1 MDKSM
6 DTSTPPTVNLPADST
21 TSPPEDG
28 TQAQGAP
35 TPTSFQP
42 PSPLK
47 PVAPPVRESFPKRGL
62 PDSLSSS
69 QPHGLITGES
79 RSADQQAA
87 LEARKAEILS
97 TMTAEQIEE
106 AYQDTAKKIHDV
118 LQEIKDDNEKID
130 KELEDAKKTR
140 EMERRAWLGLKKAAA
155 EGEI

>member
-1 MDKSM
+1 MDSM
-6 DTSTPPTVNLPADST
+6 DTSTTPTAKLPVHSA
-21 TSPPEDG
+21 TSPPADG

-35 TPTSFQP
+35 SLSSFQP
-42 PSPLK
+42 PSPPK
-47 PVAPPVRESFPKRGL
+47 HTAPPIKESFPKRGL

-69 QPHGLITGES
+69 QSHGLITGEA

-97 TMTAEQIEE
+97 TMTTEQIEE
-106 AYQDTAKKIHDV
+106 TYQDTAKKIHHL

-130 KELEDAKKTR
+130 RELEEAKKTR